1 MAKCGLFGNND
12 SDSDSE
18 DEETRPE
25 VVRIKDYFERV
36 IPSYNDKL
44 FQSHFRISRATFE
57 IVLPLIIN
65 KIEKNSVMGRPSINF
80 EKQVLAVLWI
90 LATPDSYRSIGERFD
105 MSKSSLSRCF
115 FRVTRALNELAALFI
130 KWPQEQEKER
140 VKQDFENIANIPN
153 ILGAV
158 DGTFIVIK
166 APKEDSETYITRKCN
181 YAMTLQAICTSRLY
195 FIDCFV
201 GYPGSVS
208 DTRIFRNSD
217 IYQKV
222 MLNMNNY
229 FPNDEFIIGDKA
241 YPVLPWCMSPY
252 INRGALTPAQQ
263 NFNSKITSTR
273 QVIERSFSLLFGR
286 FRRLKYLDMN
296 TTAFIPATVLAA
308 CVLHNMC
315 LTNDS
320 PDTIK
325 EMIREG
331 RPHVHANGNNEFE
344 HGVPFNLYGG
354 NEKRN
359 QLSQLLFHAQR

>member
-1 MAKCGLFGNND
+1 
-12 SDSDSE
+12 
-18 DEETRPE
+18 
-25 VVRIKDYFERV
+25 
-36 IPSYNDKL
+36 
-44 FQSHFRISRATFE
+44 
-57 IVLPLIIN
+57 
-65 KIEKNSVMGRPSINF
+65 
-80 EKQVLAVLWI
+80 
-90 LATPDSYRSIGERFD
+90 

-166 APKEDSETYITRKCN
+166 APKEDSETYITRKC
-181 YAMTLQAICTSRLY
+181 
-195 FIDCFV
+195 
-201 GYPGSVS
+201 YPGSVS